1 LPKDRRQ
8 EEVAQDRFLPRGDP
22 RRGAGLR
29 IRAWNVLADVISGP
43 KGTVAAIFLA
53 SRILSIA
60 PLGGQGLKLAA
71 IAAAVIGIASL
82 YSGHG
87 SIIGTCSAP
96 SSRCSSATG

>member
-1 LPKDRRQ
+1 M
-8 EEVAQDRFLPRGDP
+8 
-22 RRGAGLR
+22 
-29 IRAWNVLADVISGP
+29 LADVISGP

-53 SRILSIA
+53 SRILSID
-60 PLGGQGLKLAA
+60 PLGGKGLKLAA